1 MSVCAQ
7 MDLQELKMDEE
18 DESSE
23 EDEAADELDPIAAER
38 RRRSKAQDRLR
49 RTAGE
54 PAKPVVTEVLK
65 LLPSFLV
72 MLRQVLAE

>member
-1 MSVCAQ
+1 
-7 MDLQELKMDEE
+7 MDLQDLRIDE
-18 DESSE
+18 DDSSSD
-23 EDEAADELDPIAAER
+23 EDEAHDELDPIAAER

-54 PAKPVVTEVLK
+54 PQKPVVTEVLK
-65 LLPSFLV
+65 LQPSFLA